1 MMSNIEVLKLPND
14 NNLSKED
21 LIKKLMEMEQRVLK
35 AEQKLETFELLT
47 LYVNDIINA
56 WPKVTMRTLWTITDK
71 IATLK
76 QIVDDLG
83 K

>member
-1 MMSNIEVLKLPND
+1 MIPNIEVIKLPND

-21 LIKKLMEMEQRVLK
+21 LIKKLMEMEQRALK

-76 QIVDDLG
+76 QIVGDLN

>member
-1 MMSNIEVLKLPND
+1 MQTNIEIIKLPND
-14 NNLSKED
+14 PSLSKED
-21 LIKKLMEMEQRVLK
+21 LIKKFMDMEQRAIK

-47 LYVNDIINA
+47 LYVKDIINA